1 MATRG
6 HVVAWTI
13 PNAHALLKNHPGAVK
28 MHTNCSKCCYTFY
41 LLEKCNDI
49 GEIPLRAMATQS
61 RLAHLHTT
69 FLAPLEQVTMVGWS
83 WSGDF
88 SVSAVLGHLGFFC
101 LRLCGTNAENA
112 TAGHVGGLALGYFW
126 VARGGHRWVEAF
138 RYIVGGYLPVRD
150 RRWQALS

>member
-1 MATRG
+1 MPVATRG

-13 PNAHALLKNHPGAVK
+13 PNAHTLLKNHPGAVK
-28 MHTNCSKCCYTFY
+28 MHTDCSKCCYTFY

-101 LRLCGTNAENA
+101 LRLCGTNVENA
-112 TAGHVGGLALGYFW
+112 TAGHVGGLQ
-126 VARGGHRWVEAF
+126 VAPGIGCPVAPPVGWRFQAH
-138 RYIVGGYLPVRD
+138 IV
-150 RRWQALS
+150 